1 MSAVDVGVLATL
13 VLFAFPVLIAAA
25 LFTLLVSVEV
35 PKLLG
40 KEQIQSAI
48 ELQLVSH
55 EAKWSLSEDR
65 VPWPGLQVEWAAV
78 AGVVVILA
86 SVASVVSDPV
96 LRDAWFIIGIVNCA
110 VMFVSPL
117 YLYLFARRSVLRFVR
132 NQIVSRL
139 TLIGRMEALLV
150 KRLSRL
156 GGRIET
162 LYSEVSLKTSIQV
175 AAVARHIL
183 IERASG
189 AATDATHRLERTIS
203 TLRLFSTHVGEHLE
217 SYRQLT
223 RDFEFTKNLIIDRGS
238 ATLLGELDRIKE
250 ELTSDE
256 MRTFFDRAR
265 WLHLEAKLD
274 QLAFDL
280 KMLRNIAEGGNDLPV
295 SLGQACQTLN
305 VTTTTSLKTAKTVVD
320 ALRRVWHPDTGISE
334 EDRERRTIK
343 TAQINVAWEIF
354 ASAFDE
360 SKEIAV
366 KPLRT
371 LELA

>member
-1 MSAVDVGVLATL
+1 LVATA
-13 VLFAFPVLIAAA
+13 LFA
-25 LFTLLVSVEV
+25 LLVSLEV

-40 KEQIQSAI
+40 DQRIQSAL

-55 EAKWSLSEDR
+55 EAKWSLHEDR
-65 VPWPGLQVEWAAV
+65 VQWPGVQVEWAAV
-78 AGVVVILA
+78 AGVVMILA
-86 SVASVVSDPV
+86 GVASVMADPIF
-96 LRDAWFIIGIVNCA
+96 REAWFIIGVVNCA

-117 YLYLFARRSVLRFVR
+117 YLYLFGRRSVLRFVR

-139 TLIGRMEALLV
+139 TLISRMEALLL
-150 KRLSRL
+150 KKLSRL
-156 GGRIET
+156 GERIEAS
-162 LYSEVSLKTSIQV
+162 YSEVSLKTSIQV
-175 AAVARHIL
+175 SAVARHIL

-189 AATDATHRLERTIS
+189 AGKDARHSLERAIR
-203 TLRLFSTHVGEHLE
+203 TLRVFSAHVGEHLE

-238 ATLLGELDRIKE
+238 ATLLGELDRIKQ
-250 ELTSDE
+250 ELASDDI
-256 MRTFFDRAR
+256 RAFFDRAQ
-265 WLHLEAKLD
+265 WTHLEARLD

-280 KMLRNIAEGGNDLPV
+280 RMLRNIAEGGNDLPI

-320 ALRRVWHPDTGISE
+320 ALRRVWHPDTGITD

-354 ASAFDE
+354 AAAFDD

>member
-40 KEQIQSAI
+40 NERIQSAI

-55 EAKWSLSEDR
+55 EAKWSLHEDR
-65 VPWPGLQVEWAAV
+65 VPWPGVQVEWAAV
-78 AGVVVILA
+78 AGVIAILA
-86 SVASVVSDPV
+86 SVASVVADPV
-96 LRDAWFIIGIVNCA
+96 LRDTWFIVGIVNCA

-117 YLYLFARRSVLRFVR
+117 YLYLFARRSVLCFVR
-132 NQIVSRL
+132 NQIVARL
-139 TLIGRMEALLV
+139 LLIGRMEALLL
-150 KRLSRL
+150 KKLSRL
-156 GGRIET
+156 GCRIEA

-175 AAVARHIL
+175 SAVARHIL

-189 AATDATHRLERTIS
+189 ADTDATHRLERAIQ
-203 TLRLFSTHVGEHLE
+203 TLRVFSSHVGEHLE

-250 ELTSDE
+250 ELASE
-256 MRTFFDRAR
+256 EIRTFFDRAR
-265 WLHLEAKLD
+265 WTHLQARLD

-280 KMLRNIAEGGNDLPV
+280 KMLRNLVEGGNDLPI

-320 ALRRVWHPDTGISE
+320 ALRRVWHPDIGITD

-354 ASAFDE
+354 AAAFDD
-360 SKEIAV
+360 SGEIEA
-366 KPLRT
+366 KPIRT

>member
-1 MSAVDVGVLATL
+1 MDVGVLATL
-13 VLFAFPVLIAAA
+13 ILFAFPVLVATA
-25 LFTLLVSVEV
+25 LFTLLVSIEV

-40 KEQIQSAI
+40 NEQIQSAI

-55 EAKWSLSEDR
+55 EAKWSLPEDR
-65 VPWPGLQVEWAAV
+65 VPWPGVQVEWAAV
-78 AGVVVILA
+78 AGVVIILA
-86 SVASVVSDPV
+86 SVAFVVADPV
-96 LRDAWFIIGIVNCA
+96 FRDAWFIIGIVNCA
-110 VMFVSPL
+110 VIFVSPL

-162 LYSEVSLKTSIQV
+162 SYSEVSLKTSIQV
-175 AAVARHIL
+175 SAVARHIL

-189 AATDATHRLERTIS
+189 AAPDATQRLERAIR
-203 TLRLFSTHVGEHLE
+203 TLRVFSTDVGEHLG

-238 ATLLGELDRIKE
+238 ATLLGELDRIKD
-250 ELTSDE
+250 ELASGE
-256 MRTFFDRAR
+256 ILIFFDRAR
-265 WLHLEAKLD
+265 WTHLQARLD

-305 VTTTTSLKTAKTVVD
+305 VTTTTSLKTAKNVVD
-320 ALRRVWHPDTGISE
+320 ALRRVWHPDTSISD

-354 ASAFDE
+354 AAAFDE
-360 SKEIAV
+360 SREITV

>member
-13 VLFAFPVLIAAA
+13 VLFAFPVLVAAA
-25 LFTLLVSVEV
+25 LFTLLVSIEI

-40 KEQIQSAI
+40 NERIQSALD
-48 ELQLVSH
+48 LQFISH
-55 EAKWSLSEDR
+55 EAKWSLREDR

-78 AGVVVILA
+78 AGVMAILA
-86 SVASVVSDPV
+86 SVASVVADPV
-96 LRDAWFIIGIVNCA
+96 LREAWFIIGIVNCA

-139 TLIGRMEALLV
+139 LLISRMEALLL
-150 KRLSRL
+150 KKLSKL

-175 AAVARHIL
+175 SAVARHIL

-189 AATDATHRLERTIS
+189 VTPDAKHRLERAIH
-203 TLRLFSTHVGEHLE
+203 TLRVFSFHVGEHLE

-223 RDFEFTKNLIIDRGS
+223 RDFEFSKNLIIDRGS

-250 ELTSDE
+250 ELMSE
-256 MRTFFDRAR
+256 EVRSFFDHAQ
-265 WLHLEAKLD
+265 WAHLQAKLD

-280 KMLRNIAEGGNDLPV
+280 RMLRNIAEGGNDLPV

-305 VTTTTSLKTAKTVVD
+305 VTVTTSLKSAKTVVD
-320 ALRRVWHPDTGISE
+320 ALRRVWHPDTSISE

-354 ASAFDE
+354 AAAFDD
-360 SKEIAV
+360 SKEAAI